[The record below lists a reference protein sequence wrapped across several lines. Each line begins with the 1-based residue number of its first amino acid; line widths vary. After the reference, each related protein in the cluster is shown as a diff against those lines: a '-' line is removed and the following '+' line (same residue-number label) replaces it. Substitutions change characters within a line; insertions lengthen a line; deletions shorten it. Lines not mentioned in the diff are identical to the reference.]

1 MSLAILQVG
10 KQVKD
15 VMRASRG
22 TTKAANLKQQLEKM
36 EISLLKYEQIEARLV
51 FLEKLVMQLLSTK

>member
-1 MSLAILQVG
+1 VSLAILQVG